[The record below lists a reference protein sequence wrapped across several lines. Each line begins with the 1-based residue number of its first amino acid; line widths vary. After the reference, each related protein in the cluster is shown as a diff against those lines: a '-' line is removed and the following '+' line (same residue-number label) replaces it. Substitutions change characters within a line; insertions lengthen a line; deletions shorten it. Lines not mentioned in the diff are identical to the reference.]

1 MRQSR
6 LLLQAPAINLNN
18 LKHLAK
24 TFSIITKI
32 KNENLAKFVL
42 RLSDI
47 FQQFKQIVTTYI
59 SNYKQ

>member
-1 MRQSR
+1 M
-6 LLLQAPAINLNN
+6 
-18 LKHLAK
+18 
-24 TFSIITKI
+24 KI
-32 KNENLAKFVL
+32 AKFAL